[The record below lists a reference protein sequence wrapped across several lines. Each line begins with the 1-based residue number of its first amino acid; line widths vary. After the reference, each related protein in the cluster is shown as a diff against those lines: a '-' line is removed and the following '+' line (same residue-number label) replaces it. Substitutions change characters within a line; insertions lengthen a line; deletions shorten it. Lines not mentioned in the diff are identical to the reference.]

1 MNSIDQ
7 WEAEEAARQ
16 MEILRKEDAAF
27 AALPEEEKARI
38 IKERSERLEVFDEAA
53 ESDEEEDEEEEEDSY
68 SDSEIDLGFSDDD
81 DEDDE

>member
-53 ESDEEEDEEEEEDSY
+53 ESDEEEDEEEEE
-68 SDSEIDLGFSDDD
+68 EE
-81 DEDDE
+81 DEDN